1 MKKFVS
7 LFLSFA
13 MLLSITAGLDF
24 SAFADDYTEIWTADD
39 LYLINTN
46 LSGNYRLMT
55 DIDLSESSY
64 SKNWEPIGSDTTV
77 YGDSGFT
84 GTFDGNDYS
93 IIGMQIKKSYTYAG
107 LFAINNGIIRNL
119 KLEKCSISENKKAGL
134 LCGMNNG
141 NILKCIV
148 IESEVICGN
157 ISTQSTA
164 YAGGITAFNSGNITL
179 CTYINGKVE
188 TYSNGCE
195 RKGVSVYSGGITAN
209 NTGNIEY
216 DSCINTKITAYIET
230 YAYGDAAGNNYS
242 RSGYCYAGGIVA
254 LSSTTVNYCYSISNI
269 YIGGEDKQ
277 YWTGISG
284 SLGNHRYYA
293 ENIKNISGVCNIG
306 KDLEVSFEN
315 SYSAINY
322 YFYKS
327 GNYSKVSLSED
338 DGINK
343 ARLSY
348 ITNYNYG
355 YITDASGNKKELTA
369 SQMKLQPL
377 YLDFDF
383 DNIWI
388 LDKGT
393 DYPYPQLRNNRQDT
407 EKHVESLQITLP
419 ENKEYVDTF
428 NTDDLIVKAIYK
440 NGNSEIISDYDISV
454 SENEGDEKIVTVSYC
469 GATETFNIIVHS
481 LNSEWEITKNPDCE
495 NDGEKVLTCKYCDKV
510 IETEII
516 SAKGHV
522 PIVDVEAKAP
532 TCTKSGNTEQSHCG
546 VCGKILNEIE
556 VIKPTGHSYIKNV
569 TPPTCEEQGYTTY
582 MCTKC
587 GDTNV
592 GDYEFPKG
600 HALVTVSGYPATC
613 TTDGLSSGAYCS
625 VCNKT
630 VEQQKVIKATG
641 HKWNN
646 GVITK
651 RATCIENGIKTYTC
665 TVCGETRTEQI
676 AKTGHTIV
684 IDKGIESTCTST
696 GLTQGSHCSVCNTIL
711 IEQKVIDK
719 KPHTVVIDNAV
730 EPTCIKTG
738 LTQGSHCSV
747 CGEIIEQQEVINAA
761 GHKWNSGE
769 ITKPADCTENGVKT
783 YTCTVCGE
791 TKTEIINA
799 KGHTSVIDEAVEPT
813 CTSAGLTQGLHC
825 SVCNTVLIEQKVIDK
840 KAHTVVIDKAVE
852 PTCTSTGLAEGSH
865 CSVCNQILV
874 KQEVIPEIP
883 HNCEWINDNGH
894 IVKKCTV
901 CNNELLKLPFE
912 DLYGYEYY
920 GDYIAYTS
928 VYNKFI
934 TGTNPPERTLFSPT
948 TPITRAMFVTI
959 LYRMAGEPYANNN
972 PYRTSPFTDITDTS
986 VYYYDAACWALK
998 NGITT
1003 ETTFKPFDN
1012 VSREQTASFLFRY
1025 AKDNGKLGNSAY
1037 KNVNLAKYPDF
1048 GDVHGWAVEAMQWA
1062 NYNGMI
1068 TGTQQGYI
1076 NPQGA
1081 TQRIHATKI
1090 LYGFGKVCN
1099 IGNFA

>member
-13 MLLSITAGLDF
+13 MLLSITAGFDF
-24 SAFADDYTEIWTADD
+24 SVFADDYTEIWTADD

-64 SKNWEPIGSDTTV
+64 SKNWEPIASNKAFGERFFGV
-77 YGDSGFT
+77 L
-84 GTFDGNDYS
+84 DGNNHS
-93 IIGMQIKKSYTYAG
+93 IIGMKIKSTKDIDAGLISVNSGIIKNLYMKDSIIDIDVTNSNGSSVYVGAGTICLINYGSIINCHVLNSDIDVYAG
-107 LFAINNGIIRNL
+107 LAGGGTNNTA
-119 KLEKCSISENKKAGL
+119 KAG
-134 LCGMNNG
+134 G
-141 NILKCIV
+141 IV
-148 IESEVICGN
+148 CTNYGLIQCSSIRGSIIKARTLTDTTMWTRPAYRSV
-157 ISTQSTA
+157 
-164 YAGGITAFNSGNITL
+164 YAGGIAAKSSKTIEQCFSMVN
-179 CTYINGKVE
+179 
-188 TYSNGCE
+188 
-195 RKGVSVYSGGITAN
+195 VYYQIGGP
-209 NTGNIEY
+209 Y
-216 DSCINTKITAYIET
+216 
-230 YAYGDAAGNNYS
+230 GNNH
-242 RSGYCYAGGIVA
+242 YADGICA
-254 LSSTTVNYCYSISNI
+254 ESTADISFI
-269 YIGGEDKQ
+269 
-277 YWTGISG
+277 
-284 SLGNHRYYA
+284 
-293 ENIKNISGVCNIG
+293 
-306 KDLEVSFEN
+306 N
-315 SYSAINY
+315 SYSNSA
-322 YFYKS
+322 
-327 GNYSKVSLSED
+327 SL
-338 DGINK
+338 GK
-343 ARLSY
+343 ARTSY
-348 ITNYNYG
+348 CYG
-355 YITDASGNKKELTA
+355 KCVDKFGNIIYLTTD
-369 SQMKLQPL
+369 QMKLQPL

-407 EKHVESLQITLP
+407 EQHVESLQITLP

-440 NGNSEIISDYDISV
+440 NGNSEIINDYDISV

-469 GATETFNIIVHS
+469 GVKETFNIIVHS

-600 HALVTVSGYPATC
+600 HTLVTVSGYPATC

-641 HKWNN
+641 HNIVEDKSVEPACTKPGLTEGSHCSVCGEVIEQQKVVPATGHKWNN

-651 RATCIENGIKTYTC
+651 TATCTENGIKTYTC

-676 AKTGHTIV
+676 AKTSHTIV
-684 IDKGIESTCTST
+684 IDKAVEPTCTST
-696 GLTQGSHCSVCNTIL
+696 GLTQGSHCSVCKTILTEQKVIEKKPHTVAIDKAVEPTCTKSGLTDGGHCSVCGEIIKAQKVINATGHKWNNGVITKTATCTENGIKTYTCTVCGETRTEQTAKTGHTIVIDRAVEATCTSTGLTEGSHCSVCNTIL
-711 IEQKVIDK
+711 TEQKVIDK
-719 KPHTVVIDNAV
+719 KPHTVVID
-730 EPTCIKTG
+730 
-738 LTQGSHCSV
+738 
-747 CGEIIEQQEVINAA
+747 
-761 GHKWNSGE
+761 
-769 ITKPADCTENGVKT
+769 
-783 YTCTVCGE
+783 
-791 TKTEIINA
+791 
-799 KGHTSVIDEAVEPT
+799 
-813 CTSAGLTQGLHC
+813 
-825 SVCNTVLIEQKVIDK
+825 
-840 KAHTVVIDKAVE
+840 KAVE
-852 PTCTSTGLAEGSH
+852 PTCTSNGLTEGSH

-874 KQEVIPEIP
+874 KQEIITEIP
-883 HNCEWINDNGH
+883 HNCEWINDNGY

-901 CNNELLKLPFE
+901 CNNELLILPFI
-912 DLYGYEYY
+912 DLVNINYNQYA
-920 GDYIAYTS
+920 DYIEYTS
-928 VYNKFI
+928 VKNQFI
-934 TGTNPPERTLFSPT
+934 TGTNPPANTVFSPT
-948 TPITRAMFVTI
+948 RAINRAMMVTI
-959 LYRMAGEPYANNN
+959 LYRMAGEPYANGKN
-972 PYRTSPFTDITDTS
+972 PYTSSPFTDITNPN
-986 VYYYDAACWALK
+986 VYYYDSACWALK

-1003 ETTFKPFDN
+1003 ETTFKPFDD
-1012 VSREQTASFLFRY
+1012 VTREQTASFLFRY
-1025 AKDNGKLGNSAY
+1025 ATDSGTLGDSAY
-1037 KNVNLAKYPDF
+1037 KNVNINSYPDYN
-1048 GDVHGWAVEAMQWA
+1048 DVHSWAVEAMQWA
-1062 NYNGMI
+1062 NYNNMI

>member
-24 SAFADDYTEIWTADD
+24 SVFADDYTEIWTADD

-55 DIDLSESSY
+55 DIDLSQSSY

-84 GTFDGNDYS
+84 GTFDGNNHF
-93 IIGMQIKKSYTYAG
+93 IIGMRIVGGVQNIDKG
-107 LFAINNGIIRNL
+107 LFYLNNGVIENLNMKNCTVGLNNRNGLICGINNGD
-119 KLEKCSISENKKAGL
+119 
-134 LCGMNNG
+134 
-141 NILKCIV
+141 ILNCNV
-148 IESEVICGN
+148 IESSVSASGLSSELLSYAGGIAVLNTGN
-157 ISTQSTA
+157 ITSCSYIGGSVSASNSGNRSGTKSA
-164 YAGGITAFNSGNITL
+164 YAGGI
-179 CTYINGKVE
+179 V
-188 TYSNGCE
+188 
-195 RKGVSVYSGGITAN
+195 AN
-209 NTGNIEY
+209 NTGNIILS
-216 DSCINTKITAYIET
+216 SCIGSKI
-230 YAYGDAAGNNYS
+230 YS
-242 RSGYCYAGGIVA
+242 RVSTTVDYEHEGGNVYRDVSCYGKCYAGGIAAISSTTINYCFNTSDIYIGYSDQSRTINTGQTFTARNSKYPAGICNIVGGNDISFINSYSYA
-254 LSSTTVNYCYSISNI
+254 DYYFDISDKWVFQNPNVDFGIKKAKVSYILSSTYQS
-269 YIGGEDKQ
+269 
-277 YWTGISG
+277 
-284 SLGNHRYYA
+284 
-293 ENIKNISGVCNIG
+293 
-306 KDLEVSFEN
+306 
-315 SYSAINY
+315 
-322 YFYKS
+322 
-327 GNYSKVSLSED
+327 
-338 DGINK
+338 
-343 ARLSY
+343 
-348 ITNYNYG
+348 G

-440 NGNSEIISDYDISV
+440 NGNSEIINDYDISV

-469 GATETFNIIVHS
+469 GVKEIFNIIVHS

-600 HALVTVSGYPATC
+600 HTLVTVSGYPATC

-651 RATCIENGIKTYTC
+651 PATCTENGIKTYTCTVCGEARTEQIAKTSHTVVIDKAVEPTCSSTGLTEGSHCSVCNTVLTEQKVIDKKPHTVVLDKAVAPTCIKSGLTEGSHCSVCGEVIEQQKVVPATGHKWNNGEITKFATCTENGVKTYTC
-665 TVCGETRTEQI
+665 TVCGETRTEQT

-684 IDKGIESTCTST
+684 IDKGVESTCTST

-711 IEQKVIDK
+711 TEQKVIDK
-719 KPHTVVIDNAV
+719 KPHTVVIDKAV
-730 EPTCIKTG
+730 EPTCISTG
-738 LTQGSHCSV
+738 LT
-747 CGEIIEQQEVINAA
+747 
-761 GHKWNSGE
+761 
-769 ITKPADCTENGVKT
+769 
-783 YTCTVCGE
+783 
-791 TKTEIINA
+791 
-799 KGHTSVIDEAVEPT
+799 
-813 CTSAGLTQGLHC
+813 
-825 SVCNTVLIEQKVIDK
+825 
-840 KAHTVVIDKAVE
+840 
-852 PTCTSTGLAEGSH
+852 EGSH

-874 KQEVIPEIP
+874 KQEIITEIP
-883 HNCEWINDNGH
+883 HNCEWINDNGY

-901 CNNELLKLPFE
+901 CNNELLILPFI
-912 DLYGYEYY
+912 DLVNINYNQYA
-920 GDYIAYTS
+920 DYIEYTS
-928 VYNKFI
+928 VKNQFI
-934 TGTNPPERTLFSPT
+934 TGTNPPANTVFSPT
-948 TPITRAMFVTI
+948 RAINRAMMVTI
-959 LYRMAGEPYANNN
+959 LYRMAGEPYANGKN
-972 PYRTSPFTDITDTS
+972 PYTSSPFTDITNPN
-986 VYYYDAACWALK
+986 VYYYDSACWALK

-1003 ETTFKPFDN
+1003 ETTFKPFDD
-1012 VSREQTASFLFRY
+1012 VTREQTASFLFRY
-1025 AKDNGKLGNSAY
+1025 ATDSGTLGDSAY
-1037 KNVNLAKYPDF
+1037 KNVNINSYPDYN
-1048 GDVHGWAVEAMQWA
+1048 DVHSWAVEAMQWA
-1062 NYNGMI
+1062 NYNNMI

-1090 LYGFGKVCN
+1090 LYGFGKV
-1099 IGNFA
+1099 